1 MSKVKIYSVDQD
13 GRWYLKMMVAVDNY
27 PLHQQHFWVVYAV
40 NYYKRKEIC
49 AGLYILNWC
58 YVLYYRLRR
67 LSVHLITLN
76 HRMYWTTGSK

>member
-1 MSKVKIYSVDQD
+1 
-13 GRWYLKMMVAVDNY
+13 MMVAVDNY

-76 HRMYWTTGSK
+76 HRMYWTTLHYRIVARYEINAQGGRSPQF